1 MAFEIESGTI
11 LTTEQ
16 LQNHAKI
23 YAGPG
28 AGKTHFLV
36 ENVKNIAINHS
47 TISKSNMRKVLC
59 ITYTNAAV
67 EEITYRLNRFGDSV
81 EIFTIHGFIIEHIIK
96 PFQIDLRRIIK
107 EPYASIQG
115 SELEGTN
122 LRTKAYIISKIKAK
136 LDKYYAQR
144 T

>member
-11 LTTEQ
+11 LTSEQ

-47 TISKSNMRKVLC
+47 IISKSNMRKILC

-67 EEITYRLNRFGDSV
+67 EEITYRLNRFADSV
-81 EIFTIHGFIIEHIIK
+81 EILLFM
-96 PFQIDLRRIIK
+96 DLLLNILLSHFK
-107 EPYASIQG
+107 
-115 SELEGTN
+115 
-122 LRTKAYIISKIKAK
+122 
-136 LDKYYAQR
+136 
-144 T
+144 